1 MLPFTRLHGVARL
14 PVYLHSPVY
23 KLVCSER
30 VHRRLDFARLP
41 VYMHLPVYP
50 STCYA
55 RLPPRWRLFSSN
67 RDIFF
72 CTFLSVSL
80 IRGQV
85 NLDTQTWTSKSAIQ
99 YPIQHPVQYDA
110 WMAGLLSMDGWPA
123 GRPPCTSTPR
133 CRGGF

>member
-55 RLPPRWRLFSSN
+55 RLPLAGGYFLQIGIHIFVLSYPFHLFGA
-67 RDIFF
+67 R
-72 CTFLSVSL
+72 
-80 IRGQV
+80 
-85 NLDTQTWTSKSAIQ
+85 
-99 YPIQHPVQYDA
+99 
-110 WMAGLLSMDGWPA
+110 
-123 GRPPCTSTPR
+123 
-133 CRGGF
+133 